1 MRRVFAGK
9 ACKAATLSN
18 NSHKIWVLLDDQ
30 AGNRAQALGVVA
42 ALGLPVREIEIRYAG
57 FAKIPNLLLGASV
70 AGLNK
75 ASQANIKA
83 PWPDMVI
90 AAGRRTA
97 PVARWIKAQ
106 SDGHTRLVQIMD
118 PGAGRAAFDLI
129 CRPAHDEGKPADNII
144 TINAAPHRFTDAKL
158 REARAAWE
166 KHVAKLPT
174 PRIAVMIG
182 GSTRKH
188 TFTDAM
194 ALELIMAAERAA
206 DAVGGSLMV
215 TTSRRT
221 GRAVDTIEMALTG
234 PHVLHRWDSDDDNP
248 YVGFLALASAIIVTG
263 ESVSMCSEACATGR
277 SVYLF
282 APPGLISD
290 KHARL
295 HSNLIA
301 GAHARPF
308 EGTLDLGWQPERLDV
323 ASEIAAE
330 IRVRGFVA

>member
-1 MRRVFAGK
+1 M
-9 ACKAATLSN
+9 N
-18 NSHKIWVLLDDQ
+18 DDSHKIWALLDDQ
-30 AGNRAQALGVVA
+30 AGNRAQVLGVVA
-42 ALGLPVREIEIRYAG
+42 ALGLPVREMEIRYSG
-57 FAKIPNLLLGASV
+57 LAKIPNILLGASN
-70 AGLNK
+70 AGLDK
-75 ASQANIKA
+75 ASQTNLKA
-83 PWPDMVI
+83 PWPDLVI

-106 SDGHTRLVQIMD
+106 SGGRTRLVQVMD
-118 PGAGRAAFDLI
+118 PGAGRAEFDLI
-129 CRPAHDEGKPADNII
+129 CRPAHDVGRSADNII
-144 TINAAPHRFTDAKL
+144 TINAAPHRFTSAIFK
-158 REARAAWE
+158 EARAAWE
-166 KHVAKLPT
+166 KHVAKLLT

-194 ALELIMAAERAA
+194 ALELITAAERAA
-206 DAVGGSLMV
+206 DDVGGSLMV

-234 PHVLHRWDSDDDNP
+234 AHVLHRWDSDDDNP

-277 SVYLF
+277 PVYLF
-282 APPGLISD
+282 APPGLIST

-301 GAHARPF
+301 GAHARMF
-308 EGTLDLGWQPERLDV
+308 NGTVDLGWQPEQLDV

-330 IRVRGFVA
+330 IRARGLVP